1 MKTKSGLT
9 IIEMLVC
16 IFLFS
21 CVITISVPLTS
32 KMASILKNSVSNEI
46 CLANQLFFYQL
57 KLKLVCK
64 NINID
69 YYSALDY
76 YQIDNDDTE
85 IKLKVNEKIMIN
97 QESYDFVCANI
108 FVEDNV
114 LVVIVKMK
122 NQEIPYFIRGEINEI
137 YNY

>member
-1 MKTKSGLT
+1 MKTKSGFT

-21 CVITISVPLTS
+21 CVISISVPLTN

-46 CLANQLFFYQL
+46 SLTNQLFFYQL
-57 KLKLVCK
+57 KLQLACK

-69 YYSALDY
+69 YYSALDF
-76 YQIDNDDTE
+76 YQIDNDDIE
-85 IKLKVNEKIMIN
+85 IKLKINEKVMIN
-97 QESYDFVCANI
+97 QESYDFVCVNI
-108 FVEDNV
+108 FVDDNV
-114 LVVIVKMK
+114 LVVIVKMN
-122 NQEIPYFIRGEINEI
+122 NQEIPYFIRGEINEV